1 MLWGRTMAGCLPEA
15 RTPCPPSST
24 PGGGCGVATEPALSE
39 GGSVESDNPSE
50 QPAPKPQGPDSETP
64 SEQATLFS
72 DILGKVLGKIEPA
85 YIKNN
90 TAIVSEYIKNKTFGD
105 IGGTKESEKFI
116 KDFIDHIKNS
126 KNFKI
131 IDKLDVAPPSY
142 IYRRI
147 FGFYPEY
154 YGLL

>member
-1 MLWGRTMAGCLPEA
+1 MAGCRPEA
-15 RTPCPPSST
+15 GTPCPPSST

-90 TAIVSEYIKNKTFGD
+90 TAIATSRMHGHGSDAHCHTRALGRLSHPCCICHK
-105 IGGTKESEKFI
+105 
-116 KDFIDHIKNS
+116 
-126 KNFKI
+126 
-131 IDKLDVAPPSY
+131 
-142 IYRRI
+142 
-147 FGFYPEY
+147 PECSQVFRDAH
-154 YGLL
+154 